1 MCAFVCVYICT
12 CICLRVCVCGRAC
25 VHACVFDVTD
35 GLVLLKMKKALPSGM
50 GGVFSFM
57 VSSDILRGRGP
68 GGTSGR
74 SSSSSSHAGVIKH
87 HHLNI
92 TTFESG

>member
-1 MCAFVCVYICT
+1 MHVHLSACVFVCV
-12 CICLRVCVCGRAC
+12 CVGVRAC
-25 VHACVFDVTD
+25 VRACMRVFDVTD

-68 GGTSGR
+68 GGISGR
-74 SSSSSSHAGVIKH
+74 SSSSSSHAGETKH

-92 TTFESG
+92 TTFQSG

>member
-1 MCAFVCVYICT
+1 MHVHLSACVFVCV
-12 CICLRVCVCGRAC
+12 CVGVRAC